1 MAKELSVNGKKIR
14 VQAADVACDMTI
26 GGVQVTNLQDAL
38 DLLVADANGDEPPD
52 PLYAEEVKTTIVNG
66 SDIGLPLEDVVYN
79 AVVVGITVNNA
90 QQALTRLTTAERPEK
105 RTIRVLS
112 WNVGHFTMGND
123 YNPYASTGI
132 ADKFYDEFTEGET
145 YRPNGNYDVQKQRW
159 DNMLTEIDADILL
172 ASEYSDSWSKTPAV
186 EAYADIF
193 GSKFPFYVNGTNYGY
208 SHNALYNRRFA
219 FQYAWNGELK
229 EELALTGAGG
239 RYLLKSMAVIAD
251 KDVVVAVTHL
261 TPGNDIATRAIQIHD
276 VIEDL
281 SEYDYVIL
289 GGDFNV
295 RDEAD
300 EFAAFAQAGYTLAN
314 CGAFGMKY
322 TWPTTGWQ
330 GSYDAAPGVPYAALD
345 NIIVKGFTIDSVS
358 IIDDSYLTDHCG
370 VVSDLTII

>member
-52 PLYAEEVKTTIVNG
+52 PLYAEAVKTTIVNG

-79 AVVVGITVNNA
+79 AVVVWIPVNNV
-90 QQALTRLTTAERPEK
+90 QQALTRLTTAERPDI

-112 WNVGHFTMGND
+112 WNVGHFAMGND

-132 ADKFYDEFTEGET
+132 ADKFYDEFTAGET

-159 DNMLTEIDADILL
+159 DTRLTAIDADILL

-193 GSKFPFYVNGTNYGY
+193 GSKFPFYVNGTNNGY
-208 SHNALYNRRFA
+208 SHNALYNRRFP

-229 EELALTGAGG
+229 EELALTGGGG
-239 RYLLKSMAVIAD
+239 RYLLKGMAVIAD

-261 TPGNDIATRAIQIHD
+261 DPSDINNRAIQIHD

-314 CGAFGMKY
+314 CGAFGEKK
-322 TWPTTGWQ
+322 TWPATGWQ
-330 GSYDAAPGVPYAALD
+330 DSYNATPATPYKAFD

-370 VVSDLTII
+370 VVADLTII